1 MLWHQ
6 LFCGQIQLLLAWT
19 NWGGT
24 VAVEGT
30 TVELML
36 YTGDDDREYSE
47 EHLQYLL
54 AELSQLDLTSIDRV
68 LLPVPPPPG
77 TRSSGAVE
85 LGALVI
91 GLGGSGALLPVLVG
105 LVRDWLDRRRSGTI
119 RIKIGD
125 DEIELTTAS
134 DEMRQRALEE
144 FLRRHGE

>member
-1 MLWHQ
+1 MLD
-6 LFCGQIQLLLAWT
+6 
-19 NWGGT
+19 
-24 VAVEGT
+24 
-30 TVELML
+30 
-36 YTGDDDREYSE
+36 TGDDDREYSE

-125 DEIELTTAS
+125 DEIELATAS